1 MPCCSRPRR
10 AARSYTGADCSLA
23 QCADTLHW
31 ISAGAL
37 LVESNWPE
45 PLRDMA
51 TAKTTWAN
59 IFRAAD
65 LDGNEFL
72 TLAEATRR
80 LIDARRQGA
89 AASQRLAW
97 ERQPTLI
104 KQPAKLPT
112 DASPYEPCAPGVPP
126 ALCAV

>member
-72 TLAEATRR
+72 TLAEATRGTE
-80 LIDARRQGA
+80 LAAMSVDGAITNIWSWLVPTSAQSTAFEVLSDAGYCTNGWSLRR
-89 AASQRLAW
+89 R
-97 ERQPTLI
+97 RR
-104 KQPAKLPT
+104 
-112 DASPYEPCAPGVPP
+112 
-126 ALCAV
+126 